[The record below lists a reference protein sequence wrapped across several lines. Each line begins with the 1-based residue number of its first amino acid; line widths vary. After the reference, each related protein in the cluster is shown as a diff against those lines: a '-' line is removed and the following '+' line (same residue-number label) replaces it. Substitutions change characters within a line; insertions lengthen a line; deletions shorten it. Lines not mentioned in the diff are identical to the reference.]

1 MSERFVVR
9 EEIQF
14 RCYLQY
20 AGPFTSDDH
29 IDAMAEWERRAKDRF
44 GQCQFGHVH
53 VTAHEPAPVFG
64 NRDRLMEFVVTGLV
78 VPLDSTLR

>member
-1 MSERFVVR
+1 
-9 EEIQF
+9 
-14 RCYLQY
+14 
-20 AGPFTSDDH
+20 
-29 IDAMAEWERRAKDRF
+29 MAEWERRAKDRF